1 MRSCGMDSAE
11 LDFSWAE
18 MGWSRLSSA
27 GKDLPGLRWDARV
40 WLGREWDRLDL
51 VPLGAVHLV
60 WPRLGLDGLRLAEL
74 GSTRLGSLRFAKFG

>member
-1 MRSCGMDSAE
+1 MDSAE

-40 WLGREWDRLDL
+40 WPGREWDRLDL

-60 WPRLGLDGLRLAEL
+60 WPRLAEL
-74 GSTRLGSLRFAKFG
+74 GSARLGSLRCAKFG